1 LSGNSKATFLRDIVS
16 FYRLSRPANVLI
28 SAISFFTGV
37 YCSGKSFSWVTDPT
51 CWYLLITVILI
62 TASGYWIND
71 VADSK
76 IDQVNKPEKRIV
88 GPLISAK
95 KVLTGYNVV
104 IILVLLISMFLPKI
118 FFLINTVSMATLFVY
133 SMYLKRTSLYG
144 NLTIASLCALLIL
157 EGSIFTGKMSLSI
170 VSMSVFAFEITLIR
184 EIVKDIEDFE
194 GDLAFKLKT
203 YPIEAGIKSAKKLT
217 FLFLILFCISL
228 FIPPAFSYYFKQDF
242 KLTYLIF
249 MIPLVLLPG
258 IYLIQN
264 LSHAKTKVDFH
275 LMSTRLKWIMLSGM
289 ISMLF
294 L

>member
-1 LSGNSKATFLRDIVS
+1 LSGNTYPSFLRDVVS
-16 FYRLSRPANVLI
+16 FFRLSRPANVLI
-28 SAISFFTGV
+28 SAISFITGV
-37 YCSGKSFSWVTDPT
+37 YCSGKSFSWVNDPT
-51 CWYLLITVILI
+51 CWYLVLTVILI

-88 GPLISAK
+88 GPLISGK

-104 IILVLLISMFLPKI
+104 IILVLIISIFLPKI
-118 FFLINTVSMATLFVY
+118 FFLINTVSMVTLFLY

-217 FLFLILFCISL
+217 FLFLVLFCISL
-228 FIPPAFSYYFKQDF
+228 FIPPAFSYYYKQDY
-242 KLTYLIF
+242 KLSYLIL

-264 LSHAKTKVDFH
+264 LRKAKTKAEFH
-275 LMSTRLKWIMLSGM
+275 TMSTRLKWIMLSGM